1 MKDYSKLSK
10 EQLIDELILLGD
22 ENLILTSLNEDLEK
36 KLDSCDVS
44 KSYSVGQE
52 VIISD
57 GKHGH
62 GFDIGEKVTLL
73 KQYESGDWKA
83 INDNM
88 EYWYIYESEFT
99 QQII

>member
-22 ENLILTSLNEDLEK
+22 ENLILTSLNEGLKK

-57 GKHGH
+57 KKHEH
-62 GFDIGEKVTLL
+62 EFEIGEKVTLL
-73 KQYESGDWKA
+73 EKCETGEWKA
-83 INDNM
+83 VND
-88 EYWYIYESEFT
+88 EKEFWWIEEDEFT
-99 QQII
+99 RQ